1 MTFAPG
7 PGLNRWMLTAHA
19 LGIPA
24 EELLLP
30 IAAGGGTFLLMAR
43 AWIGSKRLGA
53 RTSAAPAPP
62 EGMNR

>member
-43 AWIGSKRLGA
+43 AWISSKGLGA
-53 RTSAAPAPP
+53 RTSAPRRHPK
-62 EGMNR
+62 G